1 MRRDLNRLA
10 STPFDLLVIGGG
22 IHGLASAYDAA
33 QRGLSVALVE
43 RGDFGGAASFNHLKT
58 VHGGL
63 RYLQSGDLRRMR
75 ESIVERRTV
84 ARLAPHLLT
93 PLPFLMPTYRKITR
107 SRLAM
112 RIAFAVDGLIGFDRN
127 EGVIPRLRLPLGRT
141 LSRDE
146 CLRLFPDARRGG
158 LTGGALWH
166 DYQVRNTDRLTLA
179 FGLAASEHGACLAN
193 YVEAREAI
201 LEGRK
206 VRGVL
211 ARDMATGDDFEIR
224 ATLTLNAAG
233 AGAGR
238 VMASFGLQQPYPLL
252 KAMNLVTSRPMSGPA
267 LASSTNDGRMLFVV
281 PWEGRAVAG
290 TSHSQSTC
298 GPDQAE
304 VTAEELGSFIEQVNE
319 AFPSLHLRA
328 SDVTLV
334 HRGIVPAAR
343 SRRGE
348 LALEGHFRIR
358 DHAAEGIDGALSV
371 VGVKYTTGRGVAEQA
386 VNAAMRKLGRW
397 EASRTATRPL
407 PGAAEDLEQLVA
419 DAEREAP
426 AGTSEAAREQLALT
440 YGRDCLRV
448 LGLARTEPELAQ
460 PVAPGAM
467 VIQAQVAY
475 AVREEMALTLSDV
488 VARRTPLGAA
498 GHPGQAVAEGC
509 AAVMARE
516 CGWSPARAA
525 EEVASVARFYAPAA
539 MPLDTALPLTRN

>member
-10 STPFDLLVIGGG
+10 ATDFDLLVIGGG

-63 RYLQSGDLRRMR
+63 RYLQSGDLKRMR
-75 ESIVERRTV
+75 ESILERRTV

-93 PLPFLMPTYRKITR
+93 PLPFLMPTYRKPTR

-112 RIAFAVDGLIGFDRN
+112 RVAFLVDGAIGYDRN
-127 EGVIPRLRLPLGRT
+127 EGVVPRLRLPLGRI

-146 CLRLFPDARRGG
+146 CLRLFPDVRTKG

-179 FGLAASEHGACLAN
+179 FALAASAEGACLAN
-193 YVEAREAI
+193 YVEAREA
-201 LEGRK
+201 LVDAGAVGG
-206 VRGVL
+206 VR
-211 ARDMATGDDFEIR
+211 ARDALTGDEFDVR
-224 ATLTLNAAG
+224 ARLTLNAAG

-238 VMASFGLQQPYPLL
+238 VMAAFGAAGPYPLL

-290 TSHSQSTC
+290 TSHSQATC
-298 GPDQAE
+298 GPDDST
-304 VTAEELGSFIEQVNE
+304 VGPDELDWFVGQVNE
-319 AFPSLHLRA
+319 AFPSLRLA
-328 SDVTLV
+328 PSDVTLV

-348 LALEGHFRIR
+348 LGLEGHFRIH
-358 DHAAEGIDGALSV
+358 DHAADGIGGALSL
-371 VGVKYTTGRGVAEQA
+371 VGVKYTTGRGVAERAIDA
-386 VNAAMRKLGRW
+386 VMRKLGRRT
-397 EASRTATRPL
+397 ASRTAATPL
-407 PGAAEDLEQLVA
+407 PGAADDVERVA
-419 DAEREAP
+419 A
-426 AGTSEAAREQLALT
+426 EAAGAAPPGTASDVLDQLALT
-440 YGRDCLRV
+440 YGTECTRL
-448 LGLARTEPELAQ
+448 LALARSESDLAR
-460 PVAPGAM
+460 PVAPGAP
-467 VIQAQVAY
+467 VLRAQVAY
-475 AVREEMALTLSDV
+475 AVREEMAVTLADLV
-488 VARRTPLGAA
+488 IRRTPLGAA
-498 GHPGQAVAEGC
+498 GHPGAAAVEGC

-516 CGWSPARAA
+516 CGWNETRVA
-525 EEVASVARFYAPAA
+525 EEVAAVARFYEPAA
-539 MPLDTALPLTRN
+539 LPSGIASGR